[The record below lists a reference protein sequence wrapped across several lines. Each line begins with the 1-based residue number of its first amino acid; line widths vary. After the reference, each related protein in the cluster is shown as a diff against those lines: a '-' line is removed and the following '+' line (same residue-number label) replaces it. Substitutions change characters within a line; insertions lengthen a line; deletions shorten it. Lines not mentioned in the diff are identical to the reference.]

1 MREYAVKNPMD
12 MTGKRVLVT
21 GAGSGIGRATAVL
34 LSELGASVVLVG
46 RDTDKLET
54 TSRLLAHPEFAI
66 EPFDLS
72 SPDTIPEWMRGV
84 AGRHGRFDCLVHSA
98 GIQTF
103 NPLRSVTVK
112 AFERLLTINTV
123 SSAMLIKAMQSLDC
137 GADQASIVMLA
148 STAAILGTPANGLY
162 GASKAAVMAL
172 VRTFALEAVERN
184 IRINAVAPALVETE
198 MVQRNREL
206 MTEAAFQGMV
216 DKHPMGIGRPDDV
229 ANAIVFLLS
238 DAARW
243 ITGTTLVIDGGV
255 SLP

>member
-1 MREYAVKNPMD
+1 MINPME

-34 LSELGASVVLVG
+34 LSELGATVVLVG
-46 RDTDKLET
+46 RDAGKLT
-54 TSRLLAHPEFAI
+54 KTSQLLPRDEFAI
-66 EPFDLS
+66 VPFDFS
-72 SPDTIPEWMRGV
+72 TPEAIPEWMR
-84 AGRHGRFDCLVHSA
+84 ATATQHGRFDGLVHCA

-103 NPLRSVTVK
+103 NPLRSVTAK
-112 AFERLLTINTV
+112 AFDRLLTVNTV
-123 SSAMLIKAMQSLDC
+123 SAAMLIKAMQHLEC
-137 GADQASIVMLA
+137 GADSASIVMVA
-148 STAAILGTPANGLY
+148 STAAILATPANGLY
-162 GASKAAVMAL
+162 GASKAAVMSL
-172 VRTFALEAVERN
+172 VRTFALEAVGRN

-206 MTEAAFQGMV
+206 MTEESFQGMV
-216 DKHPMGIGRPDDV
+216 EKHPMGIGRPEDI
-229 ANAIVFLLS
+229 ANAITFLLS

>member
-1 MREYAVKNPMD
+1 MKNPMD

-34 LSELGASVVLVG
+34 LSELGASLVLVG
-46 RDTDKLET
+46 RDTEKLNV
-54 TSRLLAHPEFAI
+54 TSQLLANPEFAI

-72 SPDTIPEWMRGV
+72 KSEEIVDWMRALAV
-84 AGRHGRFDCLVHSA
+84 RHGRLNGLVHSA

-103 NPLRSVTVK
+103 NPLRTVTAK
-112 AFERLLTINTV
+112 AFERLLTTNTV
-123 SSAMLIKAMQSLDC
+123 SSAMLIKAMQFTDC
-137 GADQASIVMLA
+137 GTDQASIVVLA

-162 GASKAAVMAL
+162 GASKAAVMSL
-172 VRTFALEAVERN
+172 VRTFALEAVERH

-206 MTEAAFQGMV
+206 MTDAAFQGMV

-243 ITGTTLVIDGGV
+243 ITGTTLVVDGGV

>member
-1 MREYAVKNPMD
+1 MKNPMD

-21 GAGSGIGRATAVL
+21 GAGSGIGRATAIL
-34 LSELGASVVLVG
+34 LSELGASTVLVG
-46 RDTDKLET
+46 RDAAKLT
-54 TSRLLAHPEFAI
+54 VTSRRLATPDFAI
-66 EPFDLS
+66 EPFDLAK
-72 SPDTIPEWMRGV
+72 PDEIVEWLRNL
-84 AGRHGRFDCLVHSA
+84 AARHGRLDGLVHSA

-103 NPLRSVTVK
+103 NPLRTITVK
-112 AFERLLTINTV
+112 AFERLLTSNTV
-123 SSAMLIKAMQSLDC
+123 SSAMLIKAMQFTDC
-137 GADQASIVMLA
+137 GADQASIVVLA

-172 VRTFALEAVERN
+172 VRTFALEAVGRN
-184 IRINAVAPALVETE
+184 IRINAVAPALVDTE

-216 DKHPMGIGRPDDV
+216 EKHPMGIGRPDDV

-243 ITGTTLVIDGGV
+243 ITGTTLVADGGL

>member
-1 MREYAVKNPMD
+1 MKNPMD
-12 MTGKRVLVT
+12 MSGKRVMVT
-21 GAGSGIGRATAVL
+21 GAGSGIGRATAIL
-34 LSELGASVVLVG
+34 LSELGASLVLVG
-46 RDTDKLET
+46 RDAEKLMV
-54 TSRLLAHPEFAI
+54 TSHRLATRDFAI
-66 EPFDLS
+66 EPFDLAK
-72 SPDTIPEWMRGV
+72 PDEIVEWMRNL
-84 AGRHGRFDCLVHSA
+84 AAHHGRLDGLVHSA

-103 NPLRSVTVK
+103 NPLRSITVK
-112 AFERLLTINTV
+112 AFERLLTSNTV
-123 SSAMLIKAMQSLDC
+123 SSAMLIKGMQFTDC
-137 GADQASIVMLA
+137 GADQASVVVLA

-162 GASKAAVMAL
+162 GASKAAVMSL

-216 DKHPMGIGRPDDV
+216 EKHPMGIGRPDDV

-243 ITGTTLVIDGGV
+243 ITGTTLVVDGGL